1 MIPKIDR
8 NKHWQCPLIP
18 ELLKTY
24 KLSES
29 ESGTY
34 IHWCELNQDPDS
46 HPAINGVI
54 SPYIPKNV
62 LIDAQQGKCRIVFS
76 TFQESTNPSNDYPIE
91 HSHDF
96 DLTLEQFCDKENIPY
111 NNVVW
116 VSGDLRVQQRQ
127 KSKKIRTFGF
137 TCYGHDILRHVESE
151 IDPKDWTLKPITER
165 NFVAQYI
172 CLQRFMKP
180 GRVFWTWLLKNKP
193 YLMHPPHGFISIADR
208 IDGWGFLDKARAF
221 ITIMQTYQEHM
232 ASLKWTDKEISDMWH
247 DLADVGLHTP
257 YVLDVTDHDSN
268 WCAGSDTTVSSLP
281 WYNASF
287 ASVITETDIQSSGLF
302 ISEATFR
309 AFVYQQPT
317 IWVGQQGI
325 VKQLNDWGFKTW
337 DWLFSED
344 YDEEPYMIDRLIKC
358 RSSLME
364 IIEIEKTP
372 ELLEKIHEQN
382 IYNWNHLKVTFKQDQ
397 KERFIQILKSIVE

>member
-1 MIPKIDR
+1 
-8 NKHWQCPLIP
+8 
-18 ELLKTY
+18 
-24 KLSES
+24 
-29 ESGTY
+29 
-34 IHWCELNQDPDS
+34 
-46 HPAINGVI
+46 
-54 SPYIPKNV
+54 
-62 LIDAQQGKCRIVFS
+62 
-76 TFQESTNPSNDYPIE
+76 
-91 HSHDF
+91 
-96 DLTLEQFCDKENIPY
+96 
-111 NNVVW
+111 
-116 VSGDLRVQQRQ
+116 
-127 KSKKIRTFGF
+127 
-137 TCYGHDILRHVESE
+137 
-151 IDPKDWTLKPITER
+151 
-165 NFVAQYI
+165 
-172 CLQRFMKP
+172 MKP

-232 ASLKWTDKEISDMWH
+232 TSLKWTDKEISDMWH
-247 DLADVGLHTP
+247 DLADVGLRTP

-268 WCAGSDTTVSSLP
+268 WCAGSDTTISSLP